1 MSELGV
7 AQTPVVGEPPI
18 AAGFAAIRRERPPV
32 AVILAMVFVAVLVI
46 WAVLGGIIAPHDPDA
61 ENLATGVTGM
71 SGAHWFG
78 TDDIGR
84 DIFSRAIA
92 GTWSSVSG
100 PLVLAFGQLA
110 IGGALGMMAG
120 YLGGWVD
127 TAIAR
132 YVDVMWALPGLLVT
146 IMVIGIVGGGYWG
159 AVGALIALN
168 AANDIRLFRAAAL
181 EQRGL
186 PYVEAARTL
195 GLRRRRIVARHLTP
209 NLMPLFV
216 TSFMLDFAGA
226 LTTLAGL
233 AFLGFGLAPGTANWG
248 TMIGENRDILLTN
261 AWACLL
267 PTALVVLTAVS
278 MDLLGNW
285 AYARLAERGK
295 SR

>member
-1 MSELGV
+1 MTVLSP
-7 AQTPVVGEPPI
+7 TDSPI
-18 AAGFAAIRRERPPV
+18 ADRFASRRRERPPIPV
-32 AVILAMVFVAVLVI
+32 MFAMLFTALLVI
-46 WAVLGGIIAPHDPDA
+46 CAILGGIVAPHDPDV
-61 ENLATGVTGM
+61 EDLATGVTGIG
-71 SGAHWFG
+71 GAHWFG

-84 DIFSRAIA
+84 DILSRAIA

-100 PLVLAFGQLA
+100 PLVLASGQLL
-110 IGGALGMMAG
+110 IGGALGMTAG

-132 YVDVMWALPGLLVT
+132 YVDLMWALPGLLVT

-195 GLRRRRIVARHLTP
+195 GLPRRRIVARHLTP
-209 NLMPLFV
+209 NIMPLFV

-226 LTTLAGL
+226 LTAMAGL

-261 AWACLL
+261 PSACLL
-267 PTALVVLTAVS
+267 PTALVVLTAIS

-285 AYARLAERGK
+285 LYARMAERGK